1 MYYNYRYSG
10 IGPLRKA
17 VAQSYATA
25 MITLKQ
31 DEDGTLPYKP
41 YHDVKVMNMRT
52 KEYVTVPA
60 LSDQGNDITLFTEDW
75 APKLGYDL
83 SNPNIGTPLGVQGV
97 GGSMAKH
104 FVAVQGVMQVADNL
118 RPVPTT
124 FAFGDTPKNLLGRES
139 ILGKYNVLYTPTS
152 VHYTETSSFDNKS
165 EAMLAYS
172 RNQGRINSGRNFG
185 ANWRNRT

>member
-1 MYYNYRYSG
+1 MNSRYRYSG
-10 IGPLRKA
+10 IEPLRRA

-25 MITLKQ
+25 MVTLKQ

-41 YHDVKVMNMRT
+41 YHDVTVFNKRT
-52 KEYVTVPA
+52 GQPVTVPA

-75 APKLGYDL
+75 AAKLGYDL
-83 SNPNIGTPLGVQGV
+83 NEGTPLGVQGV

-104 FVAVQGVMQVADNL
+104 FVAVEGVMQIAPSL
-118 RPVPTT
+118 RPVRTT

-139 ILGKYNVLYTPTS
+139 ILGRYNVLYTPNS
-152 VHYTETSSFDNKS
+152 VQYTETSSGFDNKS
-165 EAMLAYS
+165 EAMMARM
-172 RNQGRINSGRNFG
+172 RNPYRVNSGRNFG